1 MLSVVSA
8 LAEPAGRW
16 EHWLVHLLWAVSART
31 STLGEAALAD
41 SPLTLAGLG
50 LLENVNSRPGTT
62 LAEIS
67 RRAPQTQQ
75 ALSQVAARLE
85 KLGFIERRLADRGQ
99 GRGIG
104 LHLTAEGARARAN
117 AHALAEAFEAVLAE
131 ALGSDRHQRLVEL
144 LEEMRPV
151 VNELERTRT
160 ARPTEPG

>member
-1 MLSVVSA
+1 MNAPSESD
-8 LAEPAGRW
+8 GRW
-16 EHWLVHLLWAVSART
+16 EHWLVHLLWAVSVRT
-31 STLGEAALAD
+31 SMLGEGALTD

-50 LLENVNSRPGTT
+50 LLENVNARPGITI
-62 LAEIS
+62 AEIA

-104 LHLTAEGARARAN
+104 LHLTAAGARARAS
-117 AHALAEAFEAVLAE
+117 AHDATEAFEAVLAE
-131 ALGSDRHQRLVEL
+131 ALGPDRHQRLVEL

-151 VNELERTRT
+151 VGKLEPARSART
-160 ARPTEPG
+160 AGSA